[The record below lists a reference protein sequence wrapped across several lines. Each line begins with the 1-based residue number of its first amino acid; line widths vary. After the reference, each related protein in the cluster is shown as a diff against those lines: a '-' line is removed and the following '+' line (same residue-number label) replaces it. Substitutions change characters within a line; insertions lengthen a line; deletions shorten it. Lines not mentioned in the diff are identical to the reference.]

1 MIEEAL
7 LKSNYIGK
15 DGFSWWIGQVAKKDT
30 WEKGSQFSNQGDWSA
45 RCKVRIVGYHSFDGD
60 VLADDDLP
68 WAQIMLD
75 PSFGSA
81 QGGIG
86 GTLALRG
93 GETCF
98 GFFLDG
104 DDGQQ
109 PVVIGLLYR
118 SDGVKNLQ
126 TEDVVKKEK
135 SSRFKPF
142 TGHPGN
148 NPPSTQRNIRG
159 AKEIDQADP
168 KNSPKETTPV
178 PKDLVNLAYTTDLG
192 FNIDGVSVT
201 PQFGDKLAGVFKDI
215 PASSTQAVAAAF
227 TKQPAFIKP
236 NGCQKN
242 IIGQITQG
250 LQDFIAVTNGLD
262 QYLGTFIDPVLNE
275 IVDIGQSI
283 ANCARQIGGIVKL
296 IINNLRNTIFKCIA
310 WAFRKLVGLIVPP
323 PQQTIVLEVMKKTL
337 DVIFCLLEKLPD
349 GIIDYIQGLLGDL
362 AANTINAPVC
372 AVEKWTAGIL
382 AKVMDSIEN
391 ALSTIMSGIG
401 WLTGGLS
408 TVSGILNQA
417 SSLASQIF
425 SFLDCTGLACKT
437 PSVWAADFG
446 PSEKDEDNWQKM
458 VDDVNV
464 FKGINS
470 GLSEI
475 SAELETTNPGY
486 AEELF
491 GKFGSLVDNAI
502 YYSSPLYETINKV
515 LGFSKSITILSSG
528 TGYKTSDKIIVNENI
543 ILTPLTVDDK
553 GGVISIPNLDIIT
566 IEKDNLPSI
575 IIDTKTGS
583 GLQLELNIKT
593 FYETTTFDECGEKV
607 KNPTTQED
615 ILPLPIGSKY
625 KRCIPP
631 IARIVGDGFGARATP
646 VVDKNG
652 SIISFYINSGGAQ
665 YTKATVVVVDN
676 TGHGTGAY
684 AKAIIKEGSISSIY
698 LTDYGSGYCPG
709 NYTNLFDPNNP
720 GITTTINL
728 NNPGITTTINLTST
742 KYAINEGD
750 SFDINTTSK
759 NILDDTLV
767 KYEITGINNKAI
779 SQSLTGN
786 LTVKDN
792 KSSITIDT
800 VKDIIDNSKILRFSL
815 PEYDK
820 SVEIFVNKLNKPQTG
835 KQQYYLTSTKSVITE
850 GQSFVVNLVTQNVEN
865 DTIVPYTITGITDGL
880 LKNQSL
886 SGAFTIL
893 NNQSKINI
901 DTNEGIIKDSEIFKL
916 SLNNKLSS
924 VSVLIKPIIDSKKPG
939 ISSEV
944 SACIQGIVVT
954 APGYGYTTGDT
965 ITDGKNTYTPI
976 VTPGSGAIIGVQPLT
991 NPICGFE
998 TTPTLTIN
1006 TRTGVAANVFPIMSF
1021 VPSYNTVEQ
1030 ANQSTVSSGIV
1041 TSVIDCV

>member
-30 WEKGSQFSNQGDWSA
+30 WEKGSQFSNQGDWAA

-60 VLADDDLP
+60 VLADEDLP

-86 GTLALRG
+86 GTINLKG

-126 TEDVVKKEK
+126 TEDVVAKEK

-192 FNIDGVSVT
+192 FNIGGVPVT
-201 PQFGDKLAGVFKDI
+201 PQLGDKIAGIFKDI
-215 PASSTQAVAAAF
+215 PASSTNAIGAAF
-227 TKQPAFIKP
+227 TRRDPFIKP
-236 NGCQKN
+236 NGCQN
-242 IIGQITQG
+242 NLIGQITQG
-250 LQDFIAVTNGLD
+250 LQNFIAVTNGLD
-262 QYLGTFIDPVLNE
+262 QYLGTYIDPVLNE

-283 ANCARQIGGIVKL
+283 SNCARQIGGIIKL

-323 PQQTIVLEVMKKTL
+323 PQQTIVLEVMKKIL
-337 DVIFCLLEKLPD
+337 DVIFCLLERLPD

-391 ALSTIMSGIG
+391 ALSAIMSGIG

-425 SFLDCTGLACKT
+425 SFLECTGLACKT
-437 PSVWAADFG
+437 PSVWAANFG
-446 PSEKDEDNWQKM
+446 PSEKEVDDWQKM

-486 AEELF
+486 AEDLF

-515 LGFSKSITILSSG
+515 LGFSKSITILSPG
-528 TGYKTSDKIIVNENI
+528 TGYKTSDKIIVNGNI
-543 ILTPLTVDDK
+543 ILTPLTVDGK
-553 GGVISIPNLDIIT
+553 GGVISIPNLNTIT
-566 IEKDNLPSI
+566 IEKNNPPSI
-575 IIDTKTGS
+575 IIETQTGS
-583 GLQLELNIKT
+583 GLQLQLDIKT
-593 FYETTTFDECGEKV
+593 FYETTTFDECGQKV
-607 KNPTTQED
+607 TNPTTQED
-615 ILPLPIGSKY
+615 ILPLPVGSKY

-646 VVDKNG
+646 IVDKNG
-652 SIISFYINSGGAQ
+652 SIISFYINSGGAL

-720 GITTTINL
+720 GITTS
-728 NNPGITTTINLTST
+728 INLTST
-742 KYAINEGD
+742 KYSINEGD

-767 KYEITGINNKAI
+767 KYEITGISNKAI
-779 SQSLTGN
+779 NQSLTGN
-786 LTVKDN
+786 LTIKDN

-800 VKDIIDNSKILRFSL
+800 FKNIIDSSKVFKFSL

-835 KQQYYLTSTKSVITE
+835 KQQYYLTSSKSVITE

-886 SGAFTIL
+886 SGSFTVL

-901 DTNEGIIKDSEIFKL
+901 DTNEGILKDSEIFKL
-916 SLNNKLSS
+916 SLNNKLSL
-924 VSVLIKPIIDSKKPG
+924 VSVLIKPIIDPNKPKPG
-939 ISSEV
+939 IGSDV
-944 SACIQGIVVT
+944 TACVQDIVVT

-976 VTPGSGAIIGVQPLT
+976 VTPGSGAIIGIQPLT
-991 NPICGFE
+991 NPICGFDVA
-998 TTPTLTIN
+998 PTLTIN
-1006 TRTGVAANVFPIMSF
+1006 TRTGVAANV
-1021 VPSYNTVEQ
+1021 VPLMKFTQSYNTVEQ
-1030 ANQSTVSSGIV
+1030 ANQATAISGIV